1 MRVVSDFTK
10 DGIKIT
16 LFDWNNKYL
25 LKFEAGGMEQTFKI
39 AALDVTDE
47 SDLEEL
53 AQGTFFDQV
62 KERFDEM
69 NQSLQKAMKNF

>member
-1 MRVVSDFTK
+1 MRVVNDFTK

-25 LKFEAGGMEQTFKI
+25 LKFEAGGMEQTFKV
-39 AALDVTDE
+39 AAMDVTAE

-53 AQGTFFDQV
+53 TRGIFFDQV
-62 KERFDEM
+62 KERFNEM